1 MRHRHDGGGGVK
13 RFPLFPLC
21 INEAAIEKGIV
32 SMQLQSLIPMLN
44 VVNVEKSI
52 AFYQDA
58 LDFDVLNRYEH
69 DGCLQWAMVKSG
81 ETELMLAH
89 CDTSQ
94 GILIPAT
101 KEDLVLYFYP
111 DDVEAL
117 HTSLQDKGYP
127 VSDLRVTLYS
137 MKECD
142 LIDPDGYQFS
152 FGQETDEPSSDH
164 GDGGTDDA

>member
-1 MRHRHDGGGGVK
+1 M
-13 RFPLFPLC
+13 
-21 INEAAIEKGIV
+21 EKGIASV
-32 SMQLQSLIPMLN
+32 PLKCLIPMLS
-44 VVNVEKSI
+44 VANVEKSI

-69 DGCLQWAMVKSG
+69 DGCLQWAMVKSDN
-81 ETELMLAH
+81 TELMFAH
-89 CDTSQ
+89 CDASQ

-117 HTSLQDKGYP
+117 HVSLKDKGYP
-127 VSDLRVTLYS
+127 VSELRVTFYG

-142 LIDPDGYQFS
+142 LIDPDGYQLS
-152 FGQETDEPSSDH
+152 FGQETDEPASDQC
-164 GDGGTDDA
+164 DEGTDDE